1 MYLLDGP
8 NNTAASGPHIAEV
21 GSSVTFSCSS
31 VSRPESQYSW
41 YFSGLNVKNGSVYV
55 TAPLSKTD
63 SGEYTCMAF
72 NNITGRNSSDSVALA
87 VYGESFNSVL
97 CLTETSKCICSK
109 VWKCLTSC
117 FLKSKMVVNVI
128 HIFLC
133 MKFSSCQQCYGE

>member
-8 NNTAASGPHIAEV
+8 NNTAVSGPLIAVV

-31 VSRPESQYSW
+31 VSRPQSQYSW

-55 TAPLSKTD
+55 TAPLSKNN

-72 NNITGRNSSDSVALA
+72 NNITGRSSRDSVTLA

-97 CLTETSKCICSK
+97 CLTETANAFVLKCE
-109 VWKCLTSC
+109 
-117 FLKSKMVVNVI
+117 NV
-128 HIFLC
+128 
-133 MKFSSCQQCYGE
+133 